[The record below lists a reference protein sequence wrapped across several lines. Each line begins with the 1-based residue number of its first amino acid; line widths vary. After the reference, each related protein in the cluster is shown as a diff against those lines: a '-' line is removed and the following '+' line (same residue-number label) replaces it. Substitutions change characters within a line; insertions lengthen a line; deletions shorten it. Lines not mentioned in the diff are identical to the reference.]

1 MAFGI
6 VNSLPR
12 TGPARTM
19 RGAVDAI
26 PAPLL
31 LAGVAVIGL
40 TWGTLFHVS
49 GLVADAPTAFL
60 AVALAAALA
69 SIGGFAFGPICGAML
84 LPLADTPVGAV
95 QIMLACS
102 VANQALSVWSLRRA
116 IDWRGLLPFLAGGV
130 FGVPVG
136 VHLLLTA
143 DATVYPRLLGSV
155 VVLYAVWMLAGRQA
169 RLRDRGP
176 LADAVVGMLGGI
188 TGGLSA
194 FPSGPVTAWC
204 GLRGWDK
211 TRQRGVYQPYI
222 LAMQVLALGSMAAMG
237 RGSAAMPG
245 LGVLL
250 YVPVSLVGTACGLA
264 LFRRLTDRQF
274 GRAVNILLLLAGVAM
289 LVG

>member
-143 DATVYPRLLGSV
+143 RGRA
-155 VVLYAVWMLAGRQA
+155 LYARVAADIGALQKELTQDLSATAQRSLFESLRRVEK
-169 RLRDRGP
+169 RLRERELP
-176 LADAVVGMLGGI
+176 
-188 TGGLSA
+188 
-194 FPSGPVTAWC
+194 
-204 GLRGWDK
+204 
-211 TRQRGVYQPYI
+211 TR
-222 LAMQVLALGSMAAMG
+222 
-237 RGSAAMPG
+237 
-245 LGVLL
+245 
-250 YVPVSLVGTACGLA
+250 
-264 LFRRLTDRQF
+264 
-274 GRAVNILLLLAGVAM
+274 
-289 LVG
+289 